1 MGKIEQIS
9 LLSNFKIL
17 IFLKCPTFVGSI
29 LGQYFICP
37 RVFFWPNH
45 YKKPF
50 FMFKRNYKEIYFVRS
65 CLKNFT
71 CYLFYF
77 ITYSFSQGC
86 TTMSLKTKQKIK
98 DHTSVCS
105 CVRITKRF
113 DRNQSSALLDENPR
127 FIASRKSSLPAFLTT
142 TTTVLYKEYM

>member
-1 MGKIEQIS
+1 MSLS
-9 LLSNFKIL
+9 LLPVYMIC
-17 IFLKCPTFVGSI
+17 IIKCHG
-29 LGQYFICP
+29 LA
-37 RVFFWPNH
+37 N
-45 YKKPF
+45 
-50 FMFKRNYKEIYFVRS
+50 
-65 CLKNFT
+65 
-71 CYLFYF
+71 LFYF

-86 TTMSLKTKQKIK
+86 TIISLKTKQKIK

-113 DRNQSSALLDENPR
+113 DRNQSGALLDENPR

>member
-1 MGKIEQIS
+1 MSLS
-9 LLSNFKIL
+9 LLPVYMICM
-17 IFLKCPTFVGSI
+17 IKCHG
-29 LGQYFICP
+29 LA
-37 RVFFWPNH
+37 N
-45 YKKPF
+45 
-50 FMFKRNYKEIYFVRS
+50 
-65 CLKNFT
+65 
-71 CYLFYF
+71 LFYF

-127 FIASRKSSLPAFLTT
+127 FIASRKSSLPAFLTAN